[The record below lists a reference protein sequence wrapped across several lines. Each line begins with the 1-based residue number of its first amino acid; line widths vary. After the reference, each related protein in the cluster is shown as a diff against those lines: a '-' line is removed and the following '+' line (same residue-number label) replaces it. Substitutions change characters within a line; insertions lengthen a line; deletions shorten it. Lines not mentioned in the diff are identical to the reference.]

1 MKKIF
6 VLVGVVIVG
15 VFVTLPVAA
24 QQQQRLAFVDTEYIL
39 NNIPAYR
46 SAQQQIDRLSADWQ
60 KEIEAQYAEVDK
72 LYKNYQTERVMLT
85 EEMRKKREDEIINRE
100 QVVKDLQRK
109 YYGPEGE
116 LSKKQQELMKPIQ
129 DEVYKAIR
137 EMAVEGG
144 FTAVF
149 DTSADATVLYANP
162 RQDRSDEILERLG
175 YKR

>member
-6 VLVGVVIVG
+6 ILVVVAIVA
-15 VFVTLPVAA
+15 VFVALPVAA
-24 QQQQRLAFVDTEYIL
+24 QQQRLAFVDTEYIL
-39 NNIPAYR
+39 NNIPAYK

-72 LYKNYQTERVMLT
+72 LYRNYQAERVMLT
-85 EEMRKKREDEIINRE
+85 EDMRKKREDEIINKE
-100 QVVKDLQRK
+100 QAVKDLQRK

-116 LSKKQQELMKPIQ
+116 LTKKQQELMKPIQ
-129 DEVYKAIR
+129 DEVYKVIK

-144 FTAVF
+144 FAAIF
-149 DTSADATVLYANP
+149 DTSADASVLYANP
-162 RQDRSDEILERLG
+162 RQDRSDEVLERLG